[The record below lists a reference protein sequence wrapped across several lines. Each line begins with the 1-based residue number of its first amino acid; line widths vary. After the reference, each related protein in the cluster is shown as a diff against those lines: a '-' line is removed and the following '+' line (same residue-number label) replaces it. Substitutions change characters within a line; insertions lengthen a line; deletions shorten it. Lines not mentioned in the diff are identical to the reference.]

1 MGVLRSRRRIGIP
14 FTNNRF
20 SNLLWAWRG
29 SSGSRASLR
38 LQANGGSTTDWC
50 SWEES
55 AGLYQKKKKKKRGG
69 APQPSVKAHPLP
81 WSSCPRFEPDVKECY
96 SVVAGSSLANDDRI
110 REDPRWPA
118 PLTRQT
124 AQARWQAAALE
135 GRRPLGLKPCLDGR
149 ESSC

>member
-1 MGVLRSRRRIGIP
+1 MGVWRSRRQIGIP
-14 FTNNRF
+14 FTYAPF
-20 SNLLWAWRG
+20 STLLWAWPG

-38 LQANGGSTTDWC
+38 LQAYSGSTTDWC
-50 SWEES
+50 SWKES
-55 AGLYQKKKKKKRGG
+55 AGLYQKKKKSEGG

-110 REDPRWPA
+110 REDPHRPA
-118 PLTRQT
+118 PLARQT

-135 GRRPLGLKPCLDGR
+135 GRRPLCLKPCLDGR